1 MPKKYDRRIDKS
13 SGKVTGMGVCA
24 YFASLFEANELVGPN
39 RKMTDEMILAKVRAE
54 FPEGKV
60 AKTLSRLN
68 NRQLSSM
75 TVNGIYRYK
84 YNHGVF
90 TRGIPPEKVS
100 FRYDAK
106 GRIADY
112 RKGKQ
117 PLLPEEIAKI
127 KKDHEVLR
135 KKLLKEKLA

>member
-24 YFASLFEANELVGPN
+24 YFASLFEANELVSAS
-39 RKMTDEMILAKVRAE
+39 RKMTDAMILAKVKAE

-60 AKTLSRLN
+60 AKTLAKIN
-68 NRQLSSM
+68 NPAQSKM

-90 TRGIPPEKVS
+90 TRNIPPKLVS

-106 GRIADY
+106 GRIVDY
-112 RKGKQ
+112 RKGNY

-127 KKDHEVLR
+127 KKDHEALR
-135 KKLLKEKLA
+135 KKLIKEKLS